1 MLSII
6 ATMPENSEDRQFISQ
21 LYEEYEDLLYATA
34 LKYTT
39 YHLDA
44 EEIVQ
49 DSLVRLIKK
58 VSVIRKLERCVLA
71 GYLVSTVRNTAI
83 NYIRKEQSRQKRR
96 DVFEQGVVAET
107 PAQELS
113 LDELMI
119 LSENRQ
125 RIKDAWRKLAESDRF
140 LLEGKYLLG
149 LTDAEL
155 AHQMN
160 CKPESIRMKMTRARR
175 RAFRLITEQEVMA
188 K

>member
-1 MLSII
+1 M
-6 ATMPENSEDRQFISQ
+6 F
-21 LYEEYEDLLYATA
+21 
-34 LKYTT
+34 
-39 YHLDA
+39 
-44 EEIVQ
+44 
-49 DSLVRLIKK
+49 
-58 VSVIRKLERCVLA
+58 
-71 GYLVSTVRNTAI
+71 VSTVRNTAI
-83 NYIRKEQSRQKRR
+83 NYIQKEQSRQKRR

-125 RIKDAWRKLAESDRF
+125 RIKDAWRKLAEGDRF

-160 CKPESIRMKMTRARR
+160 CKPESIS
-175 RAFRLITEQEVMA
+175 FCWEQSHLAWQRILVNLVF
-188 K
+188 

>member
-21 LYEEYEDLLYATA
+21 LYEEYEGLLYATA

-83 NYIRKEQSRQKRR
+83 NYIQKEQSRQKRR

-125 RIKDAWRKLAESDRF
+125 RIKDAWRKLAEGDRF
-140 LLEGKYLLG
+140 LLEGKYFLG

-160 CKPESIRMKMTRARR
+160 CKPESIS
-175 RAFRLITEQEVMA
+175 FCWEQSHLAWQRILVNLVF
-188 K
+188 